1 MISKDNSALALIGL
15 LIVLSGSVYFDYHW
29 ELVWSA
35 LGVLFLAFGVYKRD
49 WMAAIMYAAAIIA
62 PVSIK
67 YALPFADLYLP
78 IEFLSAA
85 IAIAVVFQFVLTNQ
99 FLLVKKF
106 PFPILWLLSFL
117 PGVIYSEMP
126 LVSIKFWALN
136 GLFVLAFYYGFILL
150 AQRNVGFPFVP
161 FLISLLPVTAA
172 GILHFIQY
180 DFNPITISGIF
191 KPFFYSHTM
200 FGAVM
205 AFLTGIALG
214 NLRANRWWGVV
225 LFFGVALTIF
235 SGSRAALWSLVFMVL
250 LYILIQMK
258 PLYRL
263 ILPLIATVMF
273 LSFGGAT
280 KLEDQFSY
288 NNYES
293 HDPQA
298 TLVEKSMSVTNLN
311 TDVSNIERLNRWVSA
326 LRMFEE
332 RPFTGFGP
340 GTYQFTYLPFQEKRH
355 ANRLTVT
362 NPDSPPP
369 GSGGTAHSELLLQLG
384 ENGIWTPL
392 LFLFLWLR
400 WIFLG
405 FFIANKQS
413 IHIPLLLGLS
423 TYLFHMQFN
432 NFLNQSVF
440 AFLFWGTAAYLDV
453 QLSRN
458 KDELLR

>member
-15 LIVLSGSVYFDYHW
+15 LIVLSGSVYFDYNW

-49 WMAAIMYAAAIIA
+49 WMAAIMYAAATIA

-78 IEFLSAA
+78 IEVLSAA

-99 FLLVKKF
+99 FWLVKKF

-117 PGVIYSEMP
+117 PGLIYSEMP
-126 LVSIKFWALN
+126 SVSIKFFALN
-136 GLFVLAFYYGFILL
+136 SLFVLAFYYGFILL
-150 AQRNVGFPFVP
+150 AQRKIGFPVIP
-161 FLISLLPVTAA
+161 FLIALLPVTAA
-172 GILHFIQY
+172 GVVHFVEY

-200 FGAVM
+200 YGAVL
-205 AFLTGIALG
+205 AFVTGIALG
-214 NLRANRWWGVV
+214 NVRTNAWWGIIVF
-225 LFFGVALTIF
+225 LGIALTIF
-235 SGSRAALWSLVFMVL
+235 SGSRAALWSLLFMFFL
-250 LYILIQMK
+250 FSLIQLK
-258 PLYRL
+258 PLYRVL
-263 ILPLIATVMF
+263 LPLIGIIMF
-273 LSFGGAT
+273 LSLGGRA

-298 TLVEKSMSVTNLN
+298 TLVEKSMSVTNLQ
-311 TDVSNIERLNRWVSA
+311 TDVSNIERLNRWVAA
-326 LRMFEE
+326 LSMFEE

-340 GTYQFTYLPFQEKRH
+340 GTYQFTYIPFQEKRLK
-355 ANRLTVT
+355 NRLTVT

-369 GSGGTAHSELLLQLG
+369 GSGGSAHSELLLQLS

-392 LFLFLWLR
+392 LFLFLCIR
-400 WIFLG
+400 WSYLG
-405 FFIANKQS
+405 FFVADK
-413 IHIPLLLGLS
+413 HGMHLPLLLGLS
-423 TYLFHMQFN
+423 TYFFHMQFN

-440 AFLFWGTAAYLDV
+440 AFIFWGTAAYLDV

-458 KDELLR
+458 KDELLQ

>member
-1 MISKDNSALALIGL
+1 MISKKNSAFALVGL
-15 LIVLSGSVYFDYHW
+15 LMVLSGSVYFDFHW

-35 LGVLFLAFGVYKRD
+35 LGIQLLAFGVYQRD
-49 WMAAIMYAAAIIA
+49 RLEAIIYGAAIIA

-67 YALPFADLYLP
+67 YSLPFADLYLP
-78 IEFLSAA
+78 IEFLTAA
-85 IAIAVVFQFVLTNQ
+85 IAIIVVFQILLSNQ
-99 FLLVKKF
+99 LWLVKKF

-117 PGVIYSEMP
+117 PGAIYSEMP
-126 LVSIKFWALN
+126 AVSMKFWALN
-136 GLFVLAFYYGFILL
+136 GLFVLAFYYGCILL
-150 AQRNVGFPFVP
+150 AQRKIGFPLIP
-161 FLISLLPVTAA
+161 FLISLIPASAA

-180 DFNPITISGIF
+180 DFNPVTISGIF

-205 AFLTGIALG
+205 AFLTGIAFG
-214 NLRANRWWGVV
+214 KIRANKWWGIVV
-225 LFFGVALTIF
+225 FFGVGLTIF

-250 LYILIQMK
+250 FYSLIQLK
-258 PLYRL
+258 RLYRL
-263 ILPLIATVMF
+263 VLPVIATVIF
-273 LSFGGAT
+273 LGLGGAT
-280 KLEDQFSY
+280 KLGEQFSH

-298 TLVEKSMSVTNLN
+298 SLVEKSMSVTNLN

-326 LRMFEE
+326 LRMFDE

-340 GTYQFTYLPFQEKRH
+340 GTYQFTYLPFQEKRF

-369 GSGGTAHSELLLQLG
+369 GSGGTAHSELLLQLS
-384 ENGIWTPL
+384 ENGIGTPL

-400 WIFLG
+400 WIYLG
-405 FFIANKQS
+405 FFIAHKRQ
-413 IHIPLLLGLS
+413 IHIPLLLGLI
-423 TYLFHMQFN
+423 TYFFHMQFN

-453 QLSRN
+453 QLNRN
-458 KDELLR
+458 KDELL

>member
-1 MISKDNSALALIGL
+1 
-15 LIVLSGSVYFDYHW
+15 
-29 ELVWSA
+29 
-35 LGVLFLAFGVYKRD
+35 
-49 WMAAIMYAAAIIA
+49 
-62 PVSIK
+62 
-67 YALPFADLYLP
+67 
-78 IEFLSAA
+78 
-85 IAIAVVFQFVLTNQ
+85 
-99 FLLVKKF
+99 
-106 PFPILWLLSFL
+106 
-117 PGVIYSEMP
+117 
-126 LVSIKFWALN
+126 
-136 GLFVLAFYYGFILL
+136 
-150 AQRNVGFPFVP
+150 
-161 FLISLLPVTAA
+161 
-172 GILHFIQY
+172 
-180 DFNPITISGIF
+180 
-191 KPFFYSHTM
+191 
-200 FGAVM
+200 
-205 AFLTGIALG
+205 
-214 NLRANRWWGVV
+214 
-225 LFFGVALTIF
+225 
-235 SGSRAALWSLVFMVL
+235 
-250 LYILIQMK
+250 MK

-273 LSFGGAT
+273 LSFGGTT
-280 KLEDQFSY
+280 KVEDQFSY

-340 GTYQFTYLPFQEKRH
+340 GTYQFTYLPFQEERL

-392 LFLFLWLR
+392 LFLFIWLR
-400 WIFLG
+400 WTFFG

-423 TYLFHMQFN
+423 TYFFHMQFN

>member
-1 MISKDNSALALIGL
+1 MISRKNSALAFIGL
-15 LIVLSGSVYFDYHW
+15 LLVLSGSVYFDYHW
-29 ELVWSA
+29 ELVWST
-35 LGVLFLAFGVYKRD
+35 LGILIVSFGVYKRD
-49 WMAAIMYAAAIIA
+49 QLAAIMYAAAIIA

-85 IAIAVVFQFVLTNQ
+85 IAIAVVFQILLFNQ
-99 FLLVKKF
+99 WWLLKKF
-106 PFPILWLLSFL
+106 PFPLLWLLSFL

-126 LVSIKFWALN
+126 AVSMKFWALN

-150 AQRNVGFPFVP
+150 AQRKVGFPFIP
-161 FLISLLPVTAA
+161 FLISLFPVIAA
-172 GILHFIQY
+172 GILHFVQY
-180 DFNPITISGIF
+180 DFNPVTISGIF

-205 AFLTGIALG
+205 AFVTGIAFG
-214 NLRANRWWGVV
+214 NLRANKWWGIVV
-225 LFFGVALTIF
+225 FFGAGLTIF

-250 LYILIQMK
+250 FFSLVQLK
-258 PLYRL
+258 PLYRW
-263 ILPLIATVMF
+263 ILPLIATVVF
-273 LSFGGAT
+273 LGLGGAT
-280 KLEDQFSY
+280 TLEEQFSY
-288 NNYES
+288 NDYES

-332 RPFTGFGP
+332 RPLTGFGP
-340 GTYQFTYLPFQEKRH
+340 GTYQFTYLPFQEKRL

-369 GSGGTAHSELLLQLG
+369 GSGGTAHSELLLQLS
-384 ENGIWTPL
+384 ENGMGTPL

-400 WIFLG
+400 WIYLG
-405 FFIANKQS
+405 FFLAHKQH
-413 IHIPLLLGLS
+413 IHIPLLLGLI
-423 TYLFHMQFN
+423 TYFFHMQFN

-458 KDELLR
+458 KDELLP